1 MHCKRIKS
9 VAGLREI
16 RAVDKGVLVN
26 TSAEGSVVHVP
37 SCRIVGE
44 ATSSG
49 GSVVAAGDWCWY
61 DGMAGAVHG
70 TPQPLVTCP
79 ECNPGLDDRTNALNE
94 SGAFMHAEICRM
106 LDGLGYRTTVEHP
119 VHAAPLVQDPSRR
132 PRALGAGGRS
142 MRSGHAAPAAA
153 AEFQRVLAES
163 QQTVLARQRVL
174 DIVATIP
181 VGRSTELVLPIEVKK
196 ANPGYVDWVFMN
208 YGRGEVS
215 MTATS
220 VSAKDTGGL
229 ELFKIP
235 GTDLGRPP
243 LHIKKKKA
251 GIPQAAMGAYDG
263 AVPLTLNRSSKY
275 DFQQRSLGE
284 AAVQVVE
291 GAFGLITSRIIHR
304 VSTGI
309 GYDTTQYYVPVV
321 VTTANLY
328 SCSYRPT
335 DFEMATGLVS
345 RASLKKEEFLIY
357 ECPAPLA
364 AFPSQLAHPD
374 EPEGMHLLTK
384 WQVVIT
390 RARSFE
396 KLLALIRQ
404 ADFGTG

>member
-9 VAGLREI
+9 VDDLRTMRAAG
-16 RAVDKGVLVN
+16 KGVLAN
-26 TSAEGSVVHVP
+26 ISAKGSTVHVP
-37 SCRIVGE
+37 SCRIIDE
-44 ATSSG
+44 AISSG
-49 GSVVAAGDWCWY
+49 GSVVGTGDWCWY
-61 DGMAGAVHG
+61 AGMADAAHSA
-70 TPQPLVTCP
+70 PPPLVTCP

-106 LDGLGYRTTVEHP
+106 LDGLGYRTTAEHP

-132 PRALGAGGRS
+132 QRALGAGGRS
-142 MRSGHAAPAAA
+142 AGSGHGVAA

-163 QQTVLARQRVL
+163 QQAALARPRVL
-174 DIVATIP
+174 DIVATVP
-181 VGRSTELVLPIEVKK
+181 VGRSAELVLPIEVKK
-196 ANPGYVDWVFMN
+196 SNPGYVDWVFMN
-208 YGRGEVS
+208 YGGGEAG

-220 VSAKDTGGL
+220 VSTNDTGGL

-243 LHIKKKKA
+243 LYVKKKKA
-251 GIPQAAMGAYDG
+251 SIPQAAMGAYDG

-309 GYDTTQYYVPVV
+309 EYDTTQYYIPAV

-328 SCSYRPT
+328 SCSYRHT

-357 ECPAPLA
+357 ECPAPIA

-374 EPEGMHLLTK
+374 ESEGMRLLTK

-390 RARSFE
+390 RARSFK
-396 KLLALIRQ
+396 KLLGLIRQ
-404 ADFGTG
+404 ADFGAG